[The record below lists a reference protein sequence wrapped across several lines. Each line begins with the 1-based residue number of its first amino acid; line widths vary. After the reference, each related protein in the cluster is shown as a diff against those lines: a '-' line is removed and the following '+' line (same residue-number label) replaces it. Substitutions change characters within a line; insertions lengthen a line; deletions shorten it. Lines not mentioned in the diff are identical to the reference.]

1 MSDSSNSPRVSS
13 RLSSSARLS
22 NSISR
27 RVHREVRFGDY
38 ILGSTL
44 GQGEFGKVK
53 LGWRK
58 DGKQP
63 EQVAIKLIRK
73 DTVPPKSNR
82 EIKVFREINALKL
95 LTHPNIVRLEEVIQN
110 DKYIGIVLEYA
121 SGGELFDHILTHRYL
136 KDNVACRLFAQLIS
150 GVHYLHS
157 KGIVHRDLKLE
168 NLLLDKH
175 RNVIITDFG
184 FANSF
189 KAASDG
195 SIHDLMSTS
204 CGSPCYAAP
213 ELVVSDSKYVGR
225 KVDVWSCGVI
235 LYAMLAGYLPFDD
248 DPANPDGDNITQLYK
263 YITTTPL
270 TFPEYIQPMPR
281 DLLRKILVSDPN
293 RRIDLKSVRSHAW
306 LAPHAHFLSVTPV
319 EWDRSFLRQPVL
331 QQQELQQQYQTKQR
345 PQSYQPHTSSAFA
358 TPSLPPTQIVPP
370 SPATPASDYNNGI
383 PPIGQFRTPA
393 QTSSQVARPTTL
405 AVPSINSTLSN
416 FFPNPSTP
424 TGNGPPTFPPPSIHR
439 PSTPTGS
446 TSRPQPMQLGVDTSY
461 LGHARRHSVQ
471 TGYTKGV
478 TPSSH
483 SRGTA
488 DISQQQRRPLSTTSA
503 SSDDVLAS
511 LDSQEQDNRALY
523 SSASY
528 SSSRNAFSP
537 IDENTSDNCVSPTDS
552 LPQTPI
558 GESMNESFSKV
569 AISKNANAA
578 RLPPASRKP
587 RPTSFQPSYVY
598 SSSTSFS
605 YVEPTKAAP
614 LPGKPLNFHM
624 PMSSEPR
631 VGITP
636 DTALPGEISRPSGL
650 KVTAGLPV
658 DADEELPPP
667 PALVV
672 DGPLSSAMSSQ
683 RVSSGEVGSTIGSRS
698 SASPATP
705 ISNSPILPSN
715 PGQVEIHRGRYSD
728 DQGLPNFELSTDVDN
743 NSLNSSNKYPSYP
756 KRSHKRA
763 ANSVSYGA
771 DKFFGKIMGFS
782 PPKENAVP
790 SAIYATNGQMP
801 PQQPAAGS
809 RHRHT
814 KSMLPPDI
822 LYGDGLGSISSKRST
837 TTTERKRF
845 SFLGF
850 YSGFSGTNTTPASG
864 RATPESYRS
873 ASQSSFAVGK
883 EDGGRRILEPPAQDR
898 TNTINQRHKRTASIP
913 FYTTAGGNMS
923 VASHGTNGTAQTA
936 DREQSTSAARKV
948 VDFFK
953 RRSRVQ

>member
-1 MSDSSNSPRVSS
+1 MSDSNPPKVSS

-58 DGKQP
+58 DGKIP

-82 EIKVFREINALKL
+82 ETKVFREINALKL

-175 RNVIITDFG
+175 KNVIITDFG

-263 YITTTPL
+263 YITSTPL

-281 DLLRKILVSDPN
+281 DLLRKILVSDPL
-293 RRIDLKSVRSHAW
+293 RRIDLNSVRSHAW

-319 EWDRSFLRQPVL
+319 EWDRSFLRQPP
-331 QQQELQQQYQTKQR
+331 QQPAQPKR
-345 PQSYQPHTSSAFA
+345 PQSFQPSSPAFA
-358 TPSLPPTQIVPP
+358 TPPVPPTQIVPP
-370 SPATPASDYNNGI
+370 SPATPASEYNA
-383 PPIGQFRTPA
+383 GQFRVPSAHPA
-393 QTSSQVARPTTL
+393 GPPQLAIPTATSSY
-405 AVPSINSTLSN
+405 ST
-416 FFPNPSTP
+416 PSTP
-424 TGNGPPTFPPPSIHR
+424 TVSGPPSFAVPQIQR
-439 PSTPTGS
+439 PCTPGGS
-446 TSRPQPMQLGVDTSY
+446 TQRPHAMVTSASSHGRHNSVQLGAETNANPSY
-461 LGHARRHSVQ
+461 MTHSRRHSVQ

-478 TPSSH
+478 TPSH
-483 SRGTA
+483 ARGA
-488 DISQQQRRPLSTTSA
+488 DVTQQQRRPLSTASN

-511 LDSQEQDNRALY
+511 LDLSGPDVGSTIY

-528 SSSRNAFSP
+528 SSSRNAITP
-537 IDENTSDNCVSPTDS
+537 IDETSPDTFSGVSPPTPTTLTDS
-552 LPQTPI
+552 MS
-558 GESMNESFSKV
+558 ESLSKV
-569 AISKNANAA
+569 AITQNANAA
-578 RLPPASRKP
+578 RLPPATRKP
-587 RPTSFQPSYVY
+587 RPTSFQPSY
-598 SSSTSFS
+598 SSSFS
-605 YVEPTKAAP
+605 NVEPVRP
-614 LPGKPLNFHM
+614 KPLNFQM

-636 DTALPGEISRPSGL
+636 DTALPGEISRPSAF
-650 KVTAGLPV
+650 KATV
-658 DADEELPPP
+658 DSRENLGAP
-667 PALVV
+667 PALIV
-672 DGPLSSAMSSQ
+672 DAPVSANSSQ
-683 RVSSGEVGSTIGSRS
+683 RVASED
-698 SASPATP
+698 ASPPTP
-705 ISNSPILPSN
+705 VSNSPILPSN
-715 PGQVEIHRGRYSD
+715 PGQVEIHKGRYSD
-728 DQGLPNFELSTDVDN
+728 DHELPNFEVSVDTGSIN
-743 NSLNSSNKYPSYP
+743 SNKYPSFP
-756 KRSHKRA
+756 KRSHKRNA
-763 ANSVSYGA
+763 SSVSYGA
-771 DKFFGKIMGFS
+771 DKFFSKIMGFS
-782 PPKENAVP
+782 PSKENAAP
-790 SAIYATNGQMP
+790 TAIYATNGQLP
-801 PQQPAAGS
+801 PQQPVSTTS

-814 KSMLPPDI
+814 KSMAPPSSTMF
-822 LYGDGLGSISSKRST
+822 GDGTGSVSSVKS
-837 TTTERKRF
+837 ERKRF
-845 SFLGF
+845 SFLSF
-850 YSGFSGTNTTPASG
+850 YSGFGSTTES
-864 RATPESYRS
+864 ATDSSRIP
-873 ASQSSFAVGK
+873 SQGSFALK
-883 EDGGRRILEPPAQDR
+883 EDGTRRVPEPPLQNR
-898 TNTINQRHKRTASIP
+898 NSNTMNKAHER
-913 FYTTAGGNMS
+913 AGAPVYFAADGNMS
-923 VASHGTNGTAQTA
+923 VVSHGTSKTE
-936 DREQSTSAARKV
+936 REQSSAARKV
-948 VDFFK
+948 VDFFR